1 MRVNRRRIATGF
13 ALVTLFA
20 AAGIGAWRRGGDEPA
35 RAGDTTAEARG
46 GPRSATRK
54 ISTPPVRRTETNV
67 DTREKSPF
75 KEKARSLRGTDEDGA
90 LRVGP
95 DGSLLLGPEI
105 LRLFDYYFTT
115 EGEESDETIRAR
127 ILAAIRERA
136 SGPAALQ
143 AAALLDQ
150 YLAYRKDK
158 DGLAL
163 PKDEEADPTAR
174 LEALK
179 KLRRKHFGEETADAL
194 FGDEERE
201 GEVAAE
207 ASRIR
212 QDETLTADEQE
223 QKVAELEASLPQ
235 GAREAR
241 EAATLPLRARA
252 EADAMR
258 AEGATDEDVYTKR
271 VETLGVEAADRLA
284 ELDAQRAAWK
294 ARIEAFRKE
303 RDALA
308 AKTQDEAAF
317 KAAEQALLDR
327 SFTPFEQRRVRAT
340 LAMSSK

>member
-1 MRVNRRRIATGF
+1 MKSRRITTGIV
-13 ALVTLFA
+13 LVVTL
-20 AAGIGAWRRGGDEPA
+20 AAGLAVWKTGADEPERRVEATTEA
-35 RAGDTTAEARG
+35 RGSHSNHVVDRRTSAPPARRAEAR
-46 GPRSATRK
+46 
-54 ISTPPVRRTETNV
+54 V

-75 KEKARSLRGTDEDGA
+75 TDKARSLRGTSEDGA

-105 LRLFDYYFTT
+105 LRLFDYWFTT

-127 ILAAIRERA
+127 ILAAIRERVD
-136 SGPAALQ
+136 GPAAIE
-143 AAALLDQ
+143 AAKLLDD

-163 PKDEEADPTAR
+163 PKDEESDPTAR

-179 KLRRKHFGEETADAL
+179 KLRRKHFGEEAAEAL

-212 QDETLTADEQE
+212 KDEALS
-223 QKVAELEASLPQ
+223 AEERERKIAALEESLPA

-252 EADAMR
+252 EAEALR
-258 AEGATDEDVYTKR
+258 AEGATDEDVHAKR

-284 ELDAQRAAWK
+284 ALDAERAAWK
-294 ARIEAFRKE
+294 ARVEAFRKE

-308 AKTQDEAAF
+308 AKTEDEATF
-317 KAAEQALLDR
+317 KAAEQALLDE
-327 SFTPFEQRRVRAT
+327 SFTPLEQRRVRAT